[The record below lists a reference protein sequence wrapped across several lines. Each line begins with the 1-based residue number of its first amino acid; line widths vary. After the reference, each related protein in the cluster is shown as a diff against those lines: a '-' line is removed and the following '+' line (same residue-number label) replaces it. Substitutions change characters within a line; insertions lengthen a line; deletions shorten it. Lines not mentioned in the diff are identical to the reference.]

1 MSIVN
6 AYCIMQDFLPR
17 VVRVNGDKCALGL
30 TPDVTAQPEF
40 ATSSPNANFSTF
52 AVQGAVGTD
61 GIRLVG
67 VDGQPLT
74 LRGANWF
81 GFETGVRISSL

>member
-1 MSIVN
+1 MT
-6 AYCIMQDFLPR
+6 QDFLPR
-17 VVRVNGDKCALGL
+17 VIRVNGDKCALGL
-30 TPDVTAQPEF
+30 TPNVTAKPAF
-40 ATSSPNANFSTF
+40 ATSTANANFSSF
-52 AVQGAVGTD
+52 AVQGAVGTN

-81 GFETGVRISSL
+81 GFETGVRLSYLCTDNY